1 MACPAVAS
9 SVLVL
14 DRLRRSRLCRISAT
28 VILVPPLPMD
38 TSCRLSNA
46 GLQQS
51 SATQGTHYHL
61 LVLFQLVASSFLY
74 SLAAAL
80 PRSYAAQ

>member
-1 MACPAVAS
+1 MAFLVVAS

-14 DRLRRSRLCRISAT
+14 DHLRRSRLCRISAT

>member
-14 DRLRRSRLCRISAT
+14 DRLRCSRLYRMSAT
-28 VILVPPLPMD
+28 VILVPLLPMG

-51 SATQGTHYHL
+51 SAMQGIRCHL
-61 LVLFQLVASSFLY
+61 WALFQLVASSFLY